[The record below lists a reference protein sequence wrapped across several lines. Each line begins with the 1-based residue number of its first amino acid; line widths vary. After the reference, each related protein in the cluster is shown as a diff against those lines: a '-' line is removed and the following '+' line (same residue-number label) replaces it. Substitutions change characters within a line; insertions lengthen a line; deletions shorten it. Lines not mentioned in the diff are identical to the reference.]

1 MATDPETETV
11 PTSLTLDTSG
21 FRREVS
27 NAESLGKGLSRT
39 LTRAFTD
46 VAVSGKSLGDVVGSI
61 SQRLARLAISNAL
74 KPLEQGFGDVFK
86 SLTKGVGGLFGGGGA
101 TGQNG
106 TSDGAGEGGSLS
118 SFAQGGVIS
127 SPSFFPLGG
136 GRGLA
141 GEAGA
146 EAILPLGRGPD
157 GRLGVRSLGGGGDA
171 ANITINI
178 HTPDVEGFRRS
189 EAEVAASIA
198 RLVGRGRRSL

>member
-1 MATDPETETV
+1 MAADPNSDTV
-11 PTSLTLDTSG
+11 PTSLSLDTSV

-39 LTRAFTD
+39 LTRAFAD
-46 VAVSGKSLGDVVGSI
+46 VAVSGKSLGDVVGLI

-86 SLTKGVGGLFGGGGA
+86 SLTKGVGGLFGGEA
-101 TGQNG
+101 SAGQNG
-106 TSDGAGEGGSLS
+106 ASGGAGDGASLFP
-118 SFAQGGVIS
+118 FAQGGVIS
-127 SPSFFPLGG
+127 SPTFFPLGG

-157 GRLGVRSLGGGGDA
+157 GRLGVRGLGGGADA
-171 ANITINI
+171 ANITVNI
-178 HTPDVEGFRRS
+178 QTPDVEGFRRS

>member
-1 MATDPETETV
+1 MATDSETDDPAEL
-11 PTSLTLDTSG
+11 SLDTAN
-21 FRREVS
+21 FRREVA
-27 NAESLGKGLSRT
+27 NAERLGKGLSRT
-39 LTRAFTD
+39 LTKAFTD

-61 SQRLARLAISNAL
+61 SQRLAKLAVSNAL
-74 KPLEQGFGDVFK
+74 KPLEQGFGNIFK
-86 SLTKGVGGLFGGGGA
+86 SLSGGIGGLFKGGPSSGLAGGG
-101 TGQNG
+101 
-106 TSDGAGEGGSLS
+106 DGGGEGASLFP
-118 SFAQGGVIS
+118 FAQGGVIT
-127 SPSFFPLGG
+127 SPTFFPLGG

-157 GRLGVRSLGGGGDA
+157 GRLGVRGLGGGGDA

-178 HTPDVEGFRRS
+178 QTPDVEGFRRS